1 VSIHPPAGTAFLPN
15 PRWAALSPDG
25 RTIVFAA
32 IGNGA
37 SRLYRRPVDGFR
49 IEAIAGSEDATYPF
63 FSPDGE
69 WVGFFTRSR
78 QLRKV
83 ALAGGRAT
91 TLTEIPFWQSGVA
104 WRHDGTIVVVS
115 DARGLYSVP
124 DHGGALT
131 PLAGADTATEGSRL
145 DRPQTLRDGRLLAT
159 RVDLRRGP
167 YAVQSL
173 AVMGTSEAGWRR
185 LPGANW
191 GTYVEPGF
199 LISRPGTEAVAV
211 RFDLE
216 NGRTA
221 GRPTP
226 VLDGVRGDLTVNGRG
241 DVAYFAFPDEP
252 PLYLVFVDRSGVARR
267 LPVTPGNFRHP
278 RLSPD
283 GTRVAMNRD
292 RDLWLLDLRSNAWSR
307 LTTNELITEPQWSP
321 DGRRLIHTVF
331 DTVSGFNVPASRN
344 SDGTG
349 EEEIVRV
356 VVGDGWTSDWSPDG
370 RHLAVYGGG
379 DGGSNVSVVDLDSA
393 RTMHTVKQT
402 AAVVRNARFSPDG
415 RWLAYQSNETGRMQI
430 YVVAYPGL
438 GERRPVSTDGGT
450 EPAWRMRGGELY
462 YRNGASMMV
471 VSIRT
476 SPTLQVGTP
485 RELFSGPFLEDVYGD
500 RSFDVTADGERF
512 LMFEANP
519 AAAPELRVIRNWAAE
534 LKSTVGK
541 K

>member
-1 VSIHPPAGTAFLPN
+1 VIELRKTVPPNVSAAISKALEKLPADRFVSVKEFADAIRDPSFSTVTSARTLSSGRAAPRGRRRLAEFGGAALLVVVALWGWLRPAPEPTLHVSIHPPAGTAFLPN

-226 VLDGVRGDLTVNGRG
+226 VLDVLLHRD
-241 DVAYFAFPDEP
+241 
-252 PLYLVFVDRSGVARR
+252 
-267 LPVTPGNFRHP
+267 
-278 RLSPD
+278 SP
-283 GTRVAMNRD
+283 
-292 RDLWLLDLRSNAWSR
+292 
-307 LTTNELITEPQWSP
+307 
-321 DGRRLIHTVF
+321 F
-331 DTVSGFNVPASRN
+331 
-344 SDGTG
+344 
-349 EEEIVRV
+349 
-356 VVGDGWTSDWSPDG
+356 
-370 RHLAVYGGG
+370 
-379 DGGSNVSVVDLDSA
+379 
-393 RTMHTVKQT
+393 
-402 AAVVRNARFSPDG
+402 
-415 RWLAYQSNETGRMQI
+415 
-430 YVVAYPGL
+430 
-438 GERRPVSTDGGT
+438 
-450 EPAWRMRGGELY
+450 
-462 YRNGASMMV
+462 
-471 VSIRT
+471 
-476 SPTLQVGTP
+476 
-485 RELFSGPFLEDVYGD
+485 
-500 RSFDVTADGERF
+500 
-512 LMFEANP
+512 
-519 AAAPELRVIRNWAAE
+519 
-534 LKSTVGK
+534 
-541 K
+541 